1 MRKVRRN
8 NGVLLQQARAPRV
21 QSKVPNFGRKGM
33 KRKKSLAAA
42 AVLQAVVFGGVG
54 LSLMGSNSVVARA
67 QAATLA
73 VGVVDEDKLAEGYKE
88 YRAAVERI
96 DAKAKDLDSQLA
108 ARELLSTQD
117 GAAFDV
123 LVSKTRTGGDITRF
137 NELVTKGTNNLIE
150 YKRLIPLAVKTEVDK
165 KRILALQELA
175 KNNASTLRTKSDELY
190 NAVKKEQE
198 ETDKR
203 YTDQAN
209 NVIAQ
214 VAGQKGFVVVIRQ
227 RAVVWSDPK
236 ADITDAVLTN
246 LNK

>member
-1 MRKVRRN
+1 
-8 NGVLLQQARAPRV
+8 
-21 QSKVPNFGRKGM
+21 M

-227 RAVVWSDPK
+227 RAVVWSDHK